1 METRIFS
8 EMMSD
13 PAITDLK
20 KLHYKYPGADMNE
33 FTALLKESMYKKVPL
48 MDFNGEHIVYLENV
62 TSIPESSVKILQTR
76 QAGGAYG
83 LQAMSDEIAASMEI
97 EGIRTSSE
105 SVRHILMGYTPR
117 NEAEEKIYGMTLGL
131 DFIADPANK
140 ITEENIYRLYEI
152 AIAKYVD
159 AEDQL
164 LPGHKYRHDAVY
176 VMGNQ
181 LAHTGL
187 PYKKL
192 TEYMDQL
199 VAFIQEE
206 SEMDDL
212 VKAAMIHFYVA
223 FLHPYFDGNG
233 RMARLIYLWYLTQ
246 AGYPSALFTPFSALI
261 KNSKTSYYKAYTLV
275 EDNAKVSGVI
285 DVTPF
290 LAYFVKEV
298 YHQVG
303 LLMSQEYGHREKDSV
318 AE

>member
-1 METRIFS
+1 MRRR
-8 EMMSD
+8 
-13 PAITDLK
+13 
-20 KLHYKYPGADMNE
+20 
-33 FTALLKESMYKKVPL
+33 FTLRPFMAKGHLQ
-48 MDFNGEHIVYLENV
+48 
-62 TSIPESSVKILQTR
+62 SVKLLLVQQGSTT
-76 QAGGAYG
+76 YG
-83 LQAMSDEIAASMEI
+83 LRAMEDEIAASMEI

-105 SVRHILMGYTPR
+105 SVRHILTGYAPR
-117 NEAEEKIYGMTLGL
+117 NEAEEKICGMKPGL

-140 ITEENIYRLYEI
+140 ITVKNIYWLYEI

-176 VMGNQ
+176 VMGDR

-187 PYKKL
+187 PYEKL
-192 TEYMDQL
+192 PEYIDQL
-199 VAFIQEE
+199 AAFIQKE

-223 FLHPYFDGNG
+223 FLHPYFDGSG

-246 AGYPSALFTPFSALI
+246 AGYPSALFTPFSALS
-261 KNSKTSYYKAYTLV
+261 KNSKTSYYKANTLA
-275 EDNAKVSGVI
+275 ENNAKASGVI

-290 LAYFVKEV
+290 LTYFVKEV

-303 LLMSQEYGHREKDSV
+303 LLMSQEYGHRMKDSV